1 MLQFKDVPYRRF
13 RVFRGKKALVETGA
27 YQRVMR
33 LVAKAI
39 AKGKSVTFDHRICDH
54 DQRYYVPD
62 HGRVYDTI
70 SVTIQD

>member
-1 MLQFKDVPYRRF
+1 MIQFKDVPYRRF
-13 RVFRGKKALVETGA
+13 RVIRGRKALVETGA

-39 AKGKSVTFDHRICDH
+39 AKGKSVTLDHRIFEH
-54 DQRYYVPD
+54 DPRYYSPD
-62 HGRVYDTI
+62 NGRTYDTI